1 MSVRSLNNSVPLLAL
16 RDAALELGSR
26 LIFQEANIYISRND
40 KTCLVGRNGSGKS
53 TLLKAL
59 AGACELD
66 RGDRFIQPGIVVKY
80 LSQELD
86 FKYDHT
92 AREYV
97 KSGLKEEEF
106 DQPNFRIES
115 MLSELRLDGDRK
127 VATLSGGEARRA
139 ALAKVIISKPDILL
153 LDEPT
158 NHLDLPTIEWL
169 ETELKNFKGGFLLV
183 SHDRAFLRNLSN
195 SMYWIDRT
203 VVRKHEKGFNEFV
216 DWSEKI
222 IRDEITK
229 NKNLDRKIAQETL
242 WLREGL
248 TARRKRNMGRVRQL
262 RELGRKKLDQIKRP
276 EQIKLVV
283 QETTRSG
290 KLVLEARNITKK
302 FDSENGEQ
310 ITITDRFSTLIAR
323 GERVGLI
330 GKNGVGKTTLVR
342 MLLGDEKPDSG
353 KVKWGVGVEHV
364 YFDQNR
370 ETLDKETTVWQTLCP
385 NGGDRVEINGR
396 SKHVAAYMRD
406 FLFDEKQLT
415 NRVASLSGGERNR
428 LLLARLF
435 SQEHNLLVLDE
446 PTNDLDVE
454 TLEVLEEVLANYN
467 GTVILVS
474 HDREFLDKVA
484 TSTIA
489 IEGDGLVEE
498 YPGGYSTYLDQR
510 TRVPSIVFA
519 KRQDIKKEPSK
530 KKMSKKGGKLSYKD
544 KRELDDLPG
553 RMEIIQGQI
562 VSLTSEL
569 SNSNLFQ
576 RDRKRYDIVS
586 LELEKNVKDLE
597 LAEQRW
603 LELEERKLELENQ

>member
-1 MSVRSLNNSVPLLAL
+1 MSVRSLNNTVPLLAL

-26 LIFQEANIYISRND
+26 LIFQKANIYISRND

-59 AGACELD
+59 AGALELD
-66 RGDRFIQPGIVVKY
+66 RGDRFIKPGTVVKY
-80 LSQELD
+80 LSQEPD
-86 FKYDHT
+86 FKYDQT
-92 AREYV
+92 AWEYV
-97 KSGLKEEEF
+97 KNGLKEEEF

-158 NHLDLPTIEWL
+158 NHLDLHTIEWL
-169 ETELKNFKGGFLLV
+169 EAELRNFKGGFLLV

-203 VVRKHEKGFNEFV
+203 VVRKHEKGFDEFV

-222 IRDEITK
+222 IKDEITK
-229 NKNLDRKIAQETL
+229 NKNLDKKIAQETL

-262 RELGRKKLDQIKRP
+262 HELGRKKLDRIKIP

-290 KLVLEARNITKK
+290 KLVLEARNITKR
-302 FDSENGEQ
+302 FDSENEGQ

-330 GKNGVGKTTLVR
+330 GRNGVGKTTLVR

-385 NGGDRVEINGR
+385 NGGDRIEINGR

-415 NRVASLSGGERNR
+415 SRVASLSGGERNR

-510 TRVPSIVFA
+510 TRVPPIVFT
-519 KRQDIKKEPSK
+519 KRQDMKKETPK
-530 KKMSKKGGKLSYKD
+530 KKMSKKAGKLSYKD
-544 KRELDDLPG
+544 QRELDDLPG
-553 RMEIIQGQI
+553 RMEIMQGQI
-562 VSLTSEL
+562 DSLTSEL
-569 SNSNLFQ
+569 SISNLFQ

-586 LELEKNVKDLE
+586 LELEKNVKDLK

>member
-1 MSVRSLNNSVPLLAL
+1 MSVRSLNNTVPLLAL

-26 LIFQEANIYISRND
+26 LIFQKANIYISRND

-59 AGACELD
+59 SGALELD
-66 RGDRFIQPGIVVKY
+66 RGDRFIKPGTVVKY
-80 LSQELD
+80 LSQEPD
-86 FKYDHT
+86 FKYDQT
-92 AREYV
+92 AWEYV
-97 KSGLKEEEF
+97 KNGLNEEEF

-158 NHLDLPTIEWL
+158 NHLDLHTIEWL
-169 ETELKNFKGGFLLV
+169 EAELRNFKGGFLLV

-203 VVRKHEKGFNEFV
+203 VVRKHEKGFDQFV

-222 IRDEITK
+222 IKDEITE
-229 NKNLDRKIAQETL
+229 NKNLDKKIAQETL

-262 RELGRKKLDQIKRP
+262 RELGRKKLDRIKIP

-290 KLVLEARNITKK
+290 KLVLEARNITKR
-302 FDSENGEQ
+302 FDSENEGQ

-330 GKNGVGKTTLVR
+330 GRNGVGKTTLVR

-415 NRVASLSGGERNR
+415 SRVASLSGGERNR

-510 TRVPSIVFA
+510 TRVPSIVFT
-519 KRQDIKKEPSK
+519 KRQDMKKETPK
-530 KKMSKKGGKLSYKD
+530 KKMSKKAGKLSYKD
-544 KRELDDLPG
+544 QRELDDLPG
-553 RMEIIQGQI
+553 RMEIMQGQI
-562 VSLTSEL
+562 DSLTSEL
-569 SNSNLFQ
+569 SISNLFQ

-586 LELEKNVKDLE
+586 LELEKNVKDLK

>member
-1 MSVRSLNNSVPLLAL
+1 MSVRSLNNTVPLLAL

-26 LIFQEANIYISRND
+26 LIFQKANIYISRND

-59 AGACELD
+59 SGALELD
-66 RGDRFIQPGIVVKY
+66 RGDRFIKPGIVVKY
-80 LSQELD
+80 LSQEPD
-86 FKYDHT
+86 FKYDQT
-92 AREYV
+92 AWEYV
-97 KSGLKEEEF
+97 KNGLNEEEF

-158 NHLDLPTIEWL
+158 NHLDLHTIEWL
-169 ETELKNFKGGFLLV
+169 EAELRNFKGGFLLV

-203 VVRKHEKGFNEFV
+203 VVRKHEKGFDQFV

-222 IRDEITK
+222 IKDEITE
-229 NKNLDRKIAQETL
+229 NKNLDKKIAQETL

-262 RELGRKKLDQIKRP
+262 HELGRKKLDRIKIP

-290 KLVLEARNITKK
+290 KLVLEARNITKR
-302 FDSENGEQ
+302 FDSENEGQ
-310 ITITDRFSTLIAR
+310 ITITDRFSTLITR

-330 GKNGVGKTTLVR
+330 GRNGVGKTTLVR

-415 NRVASLSGGERNR
+415 SRVASLSGGERNR

-510 TRVPSIVFA
+510 TRVPSIVFT
-519 KRQDIKKEPSK
+519 KRQDMKKEPPK

-544 KRELDDLPG
+544 QRELDDLPG
-553 RMEIIQGQI
+553 RMEIMQGQI
-562 VSLTSEL
+562 DSLTSEL
-569 SNSNLFQ
+569 SISNLFQ

-586 LELEKNVKDLE
+586 LELEKNVKDLK

-603 LELEERKLELENQ
+603 LELEERKVELENQ

>member
-1 MSVRSLNNSVPLLAL
+1 MSVRSLNNTVPLLAL

-26 LIFQEANIYISRND
+26 LIFQKANIYISRND

-59 AGACELD
+59 SGALELD
-66 RGDRFIQPGIVVKY
+66 RGDRFIKPGTVVKY
-80 LSQELD
+80 LSQEPD
-86 FKYDHT
+86 FKYDQT
-92 AREYV
+92 AWEYV
-97 KSGLKEEEF
+97 KNGLNEEEF

-158 NHLDLPTIEWL
+158 NHLDLHTIEWL
-169 ETELKNFKGGFLLV
+169 EAELRNFKGGFLLV

-203 VVRKHEKGFNEFV
+203 VVRKHEKGFDEFV

-222 IRDEITK
+222 IKDEITK
-229 NKNLDRKIAQETL
+229 NKNLDKKIAQETL

-262 RELGRKKLDQIKRP
+262 RELGRKKLDRIKIP

-290 KLVLEARNITKK
+290 KLVLEARNITKR
-302 FDSENGEQ
+302 FDSENEGQ

-330 GKNGVGKTTLVR
+330 GRNGVGKTTLVR

-415 NRVASLSGGERNR
+415 SRVASLSGGERNR

-510 TRVPSIVFA
+510 TRVASIVFT
-519 KRQDIKKEPSK
+519 KRQDMKKEHPK

-544 KRELDDLPG
+544 QRELDDLPG
-553 RMEIIQGQI
+553 RMEIMQGQI
-562 VSLTSEL
+562 DSLTSEL
-569 SNSNLFQ
+569 SISNLFQ

-586 LELEKNVKDLE
+586 LELEKNVKDLK

-603 LELEERKLELENQ
+603 LELEEKKLELENQ

>member
-1 MSVRSLNNSVPLLAL
+1 MSVKSLNNSVPLLAL

-40 KTCLVGRNGSGKS
+40 KICLVGRNGSGKS

-66 RGDRFIQPGIVVKY
+66 RGDRFIKPGIVVKY
-80 LSQELD
+80 LSQEPD
-86 FKYDHT
+86 FKNDQT
-92 AREYV
+92 AWEYV

-106 DQPNFRIES
+106 DQPNFRIGS

-169 ETELKNFKGGFLLV
+169 ETELRNFKGGFLLV

-222 IRDEITK
+222 IKDEITK
-229 NKNLDRKIAQETL
+229 NKNLDKKIAQETL

-262 RELGRKKLDQIKRP
+262 RELGRKKLDRIKRP

-342 MLLGDEKPDSG
+342 MLLGDEKPDCG
-353 KVKWGVGVEHV
+353 KVKWGVGVEHA

-415 NRVASLSGGERNR
+415 NRVAALSGGERNR

-519 KRQDIKKEPSK
+519 KRQDMKKEPPK

>member
-1 MSVRSLNNSVPLLAL
+1 MSVRSLNNTVPLLAL

-26 LIFQEANIYISRND
+26 LIFQKANIYISRND

-59 AGACELD
+59 SGALELD
-66 RGDRFIQPGIVVKY
+66 RGDRFIKPGIVVKY
-80 LSQELD
+80 LSQEPD
-86 FKYDHT
+86 FKYDQT
-92 AREYV
+92 AWEYV
-97 KSGLKEEEF
+97 KNGLKEEEF

-158 NHLDLPTIEWL
+158 NHLDLHTIEWL
-169 ETELKNFKGGFLLV
+169 EAELRNFKGGFLLV

-203 VVRKHEKGFNEFV
+203 VVRKHEKGFDEFV

-222 IRDEITK
+222 IKDEITK
-229 NKNLDRKIAQETL
+229 NKNLDKKIAQETL

-262 RELGRKKLDQIKRP
+262 HELGRKKLDRIKIP

-290 KLVLEARNITKK
+290 KLVLEARNITKR
-302 FDSENGEQ
+302 FDSENEGQ

-330 GKNGVGKTTLVR
+330 GRNGVGKTTLVR

-396 SKHVAAYMRD
+396 STHVAAYMRD

-415 NRVASLSGGERNR
+415 SRVESLSGGERNR

-510 TRVPSIVFA
+510 TRVQSIVFT
-519 KRQDIKKEPSK
+519 KRQDIKKEPPK

-544 KRELDDLPG
+544 QRELDDLPG
-553 RMEIIQGQI
+553 RMEIMQGQI
-562 VSLTSEL
+562 DSLTSEL
-569 SNSNLFQ
+569 SISNLFQ

-586 LELEKNVKDLE
+586 LELEKNVKDLK

>member
-1 MSVRSLNNSVPLLAL
+1 MSVRSLNKSVPLLAL

-26 LIFQEANIYISRND
+26 LIFQEANINISRND

-59 AGACELD
+59 SGALELD
-66 RGDRFIQPGIVVKY
+66 RGDRFIKPGIVVKY
-80 LSQELD
+80 LSQEPD
-86 FKYDHT
+86 FKYDQT
-92 AREYV
+92 AWEYI
-97 KSGLKEEEF
+97 KNGLEEEEF
-106 DQPNFRIES
+106 DQLNFRIES

-158 NHLDLPTIEWL
+158 NHLDLHTIEWL
-169 ETELKNFKGGFLLV
+169 EAELKNFKGGFLLV

-203 VVRKHEKGFNEFV
+203 VVRKHEKGFDEFV

-222 IRDEITK
+222 IKDEITK
-229 NKNLDRKIAQETL
+229 NKNLDKKIAQETL

-262 RELGRKKLDQIKRP
+262 RELGRKKLDRIKIP

-290 KLVLEARNITKK
+290 KLVLEARNITKR
-302 FDSENGEQ
+302 FDTENEGQ
-310 ITITDRFSTLIAR
+310 LTITDRFSTLIAR

-330 GKNGVGKTTLVR
+330 GRNGVGKTTLVR
-342 MLLGDEKPDSG
+342 MLLGEEKPDSG
-353 KVKWGVGVEHV
+353 KIKWGVGVEHV

-406 FLFDEKQLT
+406 FLFDEKQLIS
-415 NRVASLSGGERNR
+415 RVASLSGGERNR

-510 TRVPSIVFA
+510 TRVPPIVFT
-519 KRQDIKKEPSK
+519 KRQGIKKEPPK

-544 KRELDDLPG
+544 QRELDHLPG

-562 VSLTSEL
+562 DSLTSEL
-569 SNSNLFQ
+569 SISNLFQ
-576 RDRKRYDIVS
+576 RDRKRYDILS
-586 LELEKNVKDLE
+586 LELEKNVKDLK

-603 LELEERKLELENQ
+603 LELEEKKSELENQ

>member
-1 MSVRSLNNSVPLLAL
+1 MSVRSLNKSVPLLAL

-59 AGACELD
+59 SGALELD
-66 RGDRFIQPGIVVKY
+66 RGDRFIKPGIVVQY
-80 LSQELD
+80 LSQEPD
-86 FKYDHT
+86 FKYDQT
-92 AREYV
+92 AWEYV
-97 KSGLKEEEF
+97 KNGLKEEEF
-106 DQPNFRIES
+106 DQLNFRIES

-158 NHLDLPTIEWL
+158 NHLDLHTIEWL
-169 ETELKNFKGGFLLV
+169 EAELKNFKGGFLLV

-203 VVRKHEKGFNEFV
+203 VVRKHERGFDEFV

-222 IRDEITK
+222 IKDEITK
-229 NKNLDRKIAQETL
+229 NKNLDKKIAQETL

-262 RELGRKKLDQIKRP
+262 RELGRKKLDRIKIP

-290 KLVLEARNITKK
+290 KLVLEARNITKR
-302 FDSENGEQ
+302 FDSENEGQ
-310 ITITDRFSTLIAR
+310 LTITDRFSTLIAR
-323 GERVGLI
+323 GERIGLI
-330 GKNGVGKTTLVR
+330 GRNGVGKTTLVR
-342 MLLGDEKPDSG
+342 MLLGEEKPDSG

-415 NRVASLSGGERNR
+415 SRVASLSGGERNR

-510 TRVPSIVFA
+510 TRVRSIVFT
-519 KRQDIKKEPSK
+519 KRQGTRKEPPK
-530 KKMSKKGGKLSYKD
+530 KKMSKKGSKLSYKD
-544 KRELDDLPG
+544 QRELDDLPG

-562 VSLTSEL
+562 DSLTSEL
-569 SNSNLFQ
+569 SISNLFQ

-586 LELEKNVKDLE
+586 LELEKNAKDLK

-603 LELEERKLELENQ
+603 LELEEKKSELENQ

>member
-1 MSVRSLNNSVPLLAL
+1 MSVRSLNNTVPLLAL

-26 LIFQEANIYISRND
+26 LIFQKANIYISRND

-59 AGACELD
+59 SGALELD
-66 RGDRFIQPGIVVKY
+66 RGDRFIKPGIVVKY
-80 LSQELD
+80 LSQEPD
-86 FKYDHT
+86 FKYDQT
-92 AREYV
+92 AWEYV
-97 KSGLKEEEF
+97 KNGLNEEEF

-158 NHLDLPTIEWL
+158 NHLDLHTIEWL
-169 ETELKNFKGGFLLV
+169 EAELRNFKGGFLLV

-203 VVRKHEKGFNEFV
+203 VVRKHEKGFDQFV

-222 IRDEITK
+222 IKDEITE
-229 NKNLDRKIAQETL
+229 NKNLDKKIAQETL

-262 RELGRKKLDQIKRP
+262 HELGRKKLDRIKIP

-290 KLVLEARNITKK
+290 KLVLEARNITKR
-302 FDSENGEQ
+302 FDSENEGQ
-310 ITITDRFSTLIAR
+310 ITITDSFSTLITR

-330 GKNGVGKTTLVR
+330 GRNGVGKTTLVR

-353 KVKWGVGVEHV
+353 IVKWGVGVEHV

-415 NRVASLSGGERNR
+415 SRVASLSGGERNR

-510 TRVPSIVFA
+510 TRVPSIVFT
-519 KRQDIKKEPSK
+519 KRQGMKKEPPK

-544 KRELDDLPG
+544 QRELDDLPG
-553 RMEIIQGQI
+553 RMEIMQGQI
-562 VSLTSEL
+562 DSLTSEL
-569 SNSNLFQ
+569 SISNLFQ

-586 LELEKNVKDLE
+586 LELEKNVKDLK

-603 LELEERKLELENQ
+603 LELEERKVELENQ

>member
-1 MSVRSLNNSVPLLAL
+1 MSVRSLNNTVPLLAL

-26 LIFQEANIYISRND
+26 LIFQKANIYISRND

-59 AGACELD
+59 SGALELD
-66 RGDRFIQPGIVVKY
+66 RGDRFIKPGTVVKY
-80 LSQELD
+80 LSQEPD
-86 FKYDHT
+86 FKYDQT
-92 AREYV
+92 AWEYV
-97 KSGLKEEEF
+97 KNGLKEEEF

-158 NHLDLPTIEWL
+158 NHLDLHTIEWL
-169 ETELKNFKGGFLLV
+169 EAELRNFKGGFLLV

-203 VVRKHEKGFNEFV
+203 VVRKHEKGFDEFV

-222 IRDEITK
+222 IKDEITK
-229 NKNLDRKIAQETL
+229 NKNLDKKIAQETL

-262 RELGRKKLDQIKRP
+262 RELGRKKLDRIKIP

-290 KLVLEARNITKK
+290 KLVLEARNITKR
-302 FDSENGEQ
+302 FDSENEGQ

-330 GKNGVGKTTLVR
+330 GRNGVGKTTLVR

-415 NRVASLSGGERNR
+415 SRVASLSGGERNR

-510 TRVPSIVFA
+510 TRVQSIVFT
-519 KRQDIKKEPSK
+519 KRQDIKKEPPK

-544 KRELDDLPG
+544 QRELDDLPG
-553 RMEIIQGQI
+553 RMEIMQGQI
-562 VSLTSEL
+562 DSLTSEL
-569 SNSNLFQ
+569 SISNLFQ

-586 LELEKNVKDLE
+586 LELEKNVKDLK

-603 LELEERKLELENQ
+603 LELEERKVELENQ

>member
-26 LIFQEANIYISRND
+26 LIFQKANIYISRND

-59 AGACELD
+59 CGALELD
-66 RGDRFIQPGIVVKY
+66 RGDRFIKPGIVVKY
-80 LSQELD
+80 LSQEPD
-86 FKYDHT
+86 FKYDQT
-92 AREYV
+92 AWEYV
-97 KSGLKEEEF
+97 KNGLNEEEF

-158 NHLDLPTIEWL
+158 NHLDLHTIEWL
-169 ETELKNFKGGFLLV
+169 EAELRNFKGGFLLV

-203 VVRKHEKGFNEFV
+203 VVRKHEKGFDEFV

-222 IRDEITK
+222 IKDEITK
-229 NKNLDRKIAQETL
+229 NKNLDKKIAQETL

-248 TARRKRNMGRVRQL
+248 TARRKRNMGRVRL
-262 RELGRKKLDQIKRP
+262 LHELGRKKLDRIKIP

-290 KLVLEARNITKK
+290 KLVLEARNITKR
-302 FDSENGEQ
+302 FDSENEGQ

-330 GKNGVGKTTLVR
+330 GRNGVGKTTLVR

-415 NRVASLSGGERNR
+415 SRVASLSGGERNR

-510 TRVPSIVFA
+510 TRVPSIIFT
-519 KRQDIKKEPSK
+519 KRQDIKKEPPK

-544 KRELDDLPG
+544 QRELDGLPG
-553 RMEIIQGQI
+553 RMEIMQGQI
-562 VSLTSEL
+562 DSLTSEL
-569 SNSNLFQ
+569 SISNLFQ

-586 LELEKNVKDLE
+586 LELEKNVKDLK

>member
-26 LIFQEANIYISRND
+26 LIFQKANIYISRND

-66 RGDRFIQPGIVVKY
+66 RGDRFIKPGIVVKY
-80 LSQELD
+80 LSQEPD
-86 FKYDHT
+86 FKNDQT
-92 AREYV
+92 AWEYV

-106 DQPNFRIES
+106 DQPNFRIGS
-115 MLSELRLDGDRK
+115 MLSELRLEGDRK

-169 ETELKNFKGGFLLV
+169 ETELRNFKGGFLLV

-222 IRDEITK
+222 IKDEITK

-262 RELGRKKLDQIKRP
+262 RELGRKKLDRIKRP

-342 MLLGDEKPDSG
+342 MLLGDEKPDCG
-353 KVKWGVGVEHV
+353 KVKWGVGVEHA

-415 NRVASLSGGERNR
+415 NRVAALSGGERNR

-519 KRQDIKKEPSK
+519 KRQDMKKEPPK

>member
-1 MSVRSLNNSVPLLAL
+1 MPVRSSNNSVPLLAL
-16 RDAALELGSR
+16 RDATLELGSR
-26 LIFQEANIYISRND
+26 LIFQEANVYISRND
-40 KTCLVGRNGSGKS
+40 KICLVGRNGSGKS
-53 TLLKAL
+53 TLLKSL
-59 AGACELD
+59 AGALELD
-66 RGDRFIQPGIVVKY
+66 RGDRFIKPGIVVKY
-80 LSQELD
+80 LSQEPD
-86 FKYDHT
+86 FKYDQT
-92 AREYV
+92 AWEYV
-97 KSGLKEEEF
+97 KTGLKEEEF
-106 DQPNFRIES
+106 DQSDFRVES
-115 MLSELRLDGDRK
+115 VLSDLRLDGSRK
-127 VATLSGGEARRA
+127 LATLSGGEARRA
-139 ALAKVIISKPDILL
+139 ALAQVSISKPDILL

-158 NHLDLPTIEWL
+158 NHLDLHTIEWL
-169 ETELKNFKGGFLLV
+169 ENELKNFQGGFLLV

-203 VVRKHEKGFNEFV
+203 VVRKHEKGFDEFV
-216 DWSEKI
+216 DWSEKLI
-222 IRDEITK
+222 QDEITK
-229 NKNLDRKIAQETL
+229 NKNLDKKITQETL

-262 RELGRKKLDQIKRP
+262 HELGRKKLERIKIP

-290 KLVLEARNITKK
+290 KLVLEARNITKR
-302 FDSENGEQ
+302 FASENGGQ
-310 ITITDRFSTLIAR
+310 VTITDRFSTLIAR

-330 GKNGVGKTTLVR
+330 GRNGVGKTTLVR
-342 MLLGDEKPDSG
+342 MLIGDEKPDSG

-415 NRVASLSGGERNR
+415 SRVASLSGGERNR

-454 TLEVLEEVLANYN
+454 TLEVLEEVLGNYN

-484 TSTIA
+484 TSTIV

-498 YPGGYSTYLDQR
+498 YPGGYSTYLNQR
-510 TRVPSIVFA
+510 TRVPSTVFTN
-519 KRQDIKKEPSK
+519 RQDLKKGPPK
-530 KKMSKKGGKLSYKD
+530 KQRSKKGGKLSYKD
-544 KRELDDLPG
+544 QRELDELPD
-553 RMEIIQGQI
+553 RMEMIQEQI
-562 VSLTSEL
+562 DSLTSEL

-576 RDRKRYDIVS
+576 RDRGRYDIVS
-586 LELEKNVKDLE
+586 LELEGKVKDLE

>member
-1 MSVRSLNNSVPLLAL
+1 MPVRSSNNSVPLLAL
-16 RDAALELGSR
+16 RDATLELGSR
-26 LIFQEANIYISRND
+26 LIFQEANVYISRND
-40 KTCLVGRNGSGKS
+40 KICLVGRNGSGKS
-53 TLLKAL
+53 TLLKSL
-59 AGACELD
+59 AGALELD
-66 RGDRFIQPGIVVKY
+66 RGDRFIKPGIVVKY
-80 LSQELD
+80 LSQEPD
-86 FKYDHT
+86 FKYDQT
-92 AREYV
+92 AWEYV
-97 KSGLKEEEF
+97 KTGLKEEEF
-106 DQPNFRIES
+106 DQSDFRVES
-115 MLSELRLDGDRK
+115 VLSELRLDGSRK

-139 ALAKVIISKPDILL
+139 ALAQVSISKPDILL

-158 NHLDLPTIEWL
+158 NHLDLHTIEWL
-169 ETELKNFKGGFLLV
+169 ENELKNFQGGFLLV
-183 SHDRAFLRNLSN
+183 SHDRAFLRNLSS

-203 VVRKHEKGFNEFV
+203 VVRKHEKGFDEFV
-216 DWSEKI
+216 DWSEKLI
-222 IRDEITK
+222 KDEITK
-229 NKNLDRKIAQETL
+229 NKNLDKKITQETL

-262 RELGRKKLDQIKRP
+262 HELGRKKLERIKIP

-290 KLVLEARNITKK
+290 KLVLEARNITKR
-302 FDSENGEQ
+302 FASENGGQ
-310 ITITDRFSTLIAR
+310 VTITDRFSTLIAR

-330 GKNGVGKTTLVR
+330 GRNGVGKTTLVR
-342 MLLGDEKPDSG
+342 MLIGDEKPDSG

-415 NRVASLSGGERNR
+415 SRVASLSGGERNR

-454 TLEVLEEVLANYN
+454 TLEVLEEVLGNYN

-484 TSTIA
+484 TSTIV
-489 IEGDGLVEE
+489 IEGDGIVEE
-498 YPGGYSTYLDQR
+498 YPGGYSTYLNQR
-510 TRVPSIVFA
+510 TRVPSTVFTN
-519 KRQDIKKEPSK
+519 RQDLKKGPPK
-530 KKMSKKGGKLSYKD
+530 KQRSKKGGKLSYKD
-544 KRELDDLPG
+544 QRELDELPD
-553 RMEIIQGQI
+553 RMEMIQEQI
-562 VSLTSEL
+562 DSLTSEL

-576 RDRKRYDIVS
+576 RDRGRYDIVS
-586 LELEKNVKDLE
+586 LELEGKVKDLE

>member
-1 MSVRSLNNSVPLLAL
+1 MSVRSVNNTVPLLAL

-26 LIFQEANIYISRND
+26 LIFQKANIYISRND

-59 AGACELD
+59 SGALELD
-66 RGDRFIQPGIVVKY
+66 RGDRFIKPGTVVKY
-80 LSQELD
+80 LSQEPD
-86 FKYDHT
+86 FKYDQT
-92 AREYV
+92 AWEYV
-97 KSGLKEEEF
+97 KNGLKEEEF

-158 NHLDLPTIEWL
+158 NHLDLHTIEWL
-169 ETELKNFKGGFLLV
+169 EAELRNFKGGFLLV

-203 VVRKHEKGFNEFV
+203 VVRKHEKGFDQFV

-222 IRDEITK
+222 IKDEITE
-229 NKNLDRKIAQETL
+229 NKNLDKKIAQETL

-262 RELGRKKLDQIKRP
+262 HELGRKKLDRIKIP
-276 EQIKLVV
+276 EQIKLIV

-290 KLVLEARNITKK
+290 KLVLEARNITKR
-302 FDSENGEQ
+302 FDSENEGQ
-310 ITITDRFSTLIAR
+310 ITITDSFSTLITR

-330 GKNGVGKTTLVR
+330 GRNGVGKTTLVR

-415 NRVASLSGGERNR
+415 SRVESLSGGERNR

-510 TRVPSIVFA
+510 TRVASIVFT
-519 KRQDIKKEPSK
+519 KRQDMKKEPPK

-544 KRELDDLPG
+544 QRELDDLPG
-553 RMEIIQGQI
+553 RMEIMQGQI
-562 VSLTSEL
+562 DSLTSEL
-569 SNSNLFQ
+569 SISNLFQ

-586 LELEKNVKDLE
+586 LELEKNVKDLK

>member
-1 MSVRSLNNSVPLLAL
+1 MSVRSLNNTVPLLAL

-26 LIFQEANIYISRND
+26 LIFQKANIYISRND

-66 RGDRFIQPGIVVKY
+66 RGDRFIKPGIVVKY
-80 LSQELD
+80 LSQEPD
-86 FKYDHT
+86 FKNDQT
-92 AREYV
+92 AWEYV

-106 DQPNFRIES
+106 DQPNFRIGS

-169 ETELKNFKGGFLLV
+169 ETELRNFKGGFLLV

-222 IRDEITK
+222 IKDEITK

-262 RELGRKKLDQIKRP
+262 RELGRKKLDRIKRP

-342 MLLGDEKPDSG
+342 MLLGDEKPDCG
-353 KVKWGVGVEHV
+353 KVKWGVGVEHA

-415 NRVASLSGGERNR
+415 NRVAALSGGERNR

-519 KRQDIKKEPSK
+519 KRQDMKKEPPK

-586 LELEKNVKDLE
+586 LELEKNVKNLE